1 MPLHSHHTHR
11 RSSLNSKWAV
21 SEHNAGNVLM
31 KDRPGTRSS
40 TDDTRPDSAG
50 GPEEE
55 TTIVEPDQ
63 GNGEDLQ

>member
-1 MPLHSHHTHR
+1 
-11 RSSLNSKWAV
+11 
-21 SEHNAGNVLM
+21 M

-50 GPEEE
+50 GPEDE